1 MNIFFL
7 LKTSDG
13 GLELVTPGLD
23 TGDILPGVTRD
34 SILAL
39 CRSWG
44 HNSDPSSLYGGGRL
58 TVSER
63 EVTMGEL
70 IEASKQGQVRYRLYL
85 LINCLYTVY

>member
-7 LKTSDG
+7 LKAPDG

-44 HNSDPSSLYGGGRL
+44 HNSDPYSLYGGGRL

-63 EVTMGEL
+63 EVTMSEL
-70 IEASKQGQVRYRLYL
+70 IDASKTGRVCYYL
-85 LINCLYTVY
+85 QLTAIN